1 MSAQRILAGGAA
13 ALLVLIVLAI
23 TFHSDG
29 SGSNATTPTV
39 PTVAPGVLRAHVAA
53 GQVTLDGPVKDAQEK
68 QAIEAAAGDRF
79 GKDNVLSRFQV
90 RSDADSAAWL
100 AKVMPALP
108 RKGAG
113 FGAIDVT
120 STKTALTVR
129 GRVPTAS
136 AGNALV
142 KAVEDAAG
150 RKPVNKLRVVGEGA
164 GGTLQANIDDAVNGR
179 PISFQSGSAALT
191 KSGQKVLAALVKPL
205 KAAGSAR
212 VVVGGYTDSVG
223 DAGKNLKL
231 SKARAHSVVVWLTAH
246 GVPKKTLIAKG
257 NGEARPIASNTTAAG
272 RSKNRRIEFTV
283 LSG

>member
-23 TFHSDG
+23 VFHSD
-29 SGSNATTPTV
+29 SGSKSTTPTV

-53 GQVTLDGPVKDAQEK
+53 GQATLDGPVKDAQEK
-68 QAIEAAAGDRF
+68 QTIEAAAADRF
-79 GKDNVLSRFQV
+79 GKDNVLSRLQV
-90 RSDADSAAWL
+90 QSSADSAAWL

-108 RKGAG
+108 RKDAG

-120 STKTALTVR
+120 STANALTLR

-136 AGNALV
+136 AGNALF

-205 KAAGSAR
+205 RAAGSAR

-223 DAGKNLKL
+223 DAGKNLSL
-231 SKARAHSVVVWLTAH
+231 SKARAHSVVVWLTGH
-246 GVPKKTLIAKG
+246 GVAKKTLIAKG
-257 NGEARPIASNTTAAG
+257 NGEARPIASNATAAG